1 MGTWCPNCLDETRFY
16 KELYEKYHDKGLE
29 IIAIGFEAGEN
40 FDLNAAKLEKF
51 KAKNGVDFT
60 FLLGGTSTKKA
71 ASDLFPMVDGI
82 KSFPTSFYIGKDGTI
97 QKIYTGFNGPGTGIY
112 YEKYVEETYKV
123 IEGMLK

>member
-1 MGTWCPNCLDETRFY
+1 M
-16 KELYEKYHDKGLE
+16 E
-29 IIAIGFEAGEN
+29 IIAIGFEAG
-40 FDLNAAKLEKF
+40 DDVAVSTAKLQKF
-51 KAKNGVDFT
+51 KTRNGVDFT
-60 FLLGGTSTKKA
+60 FVLGGSSNKKA
-71 ASDLFPMVDGI
+71 ASDLFPMVDGV